1 MNNGEI
7 AQRLEAMA
15 SLLELDGANPFRT
28 RAYRMAAETVR
39 EEPDPVADRVKAG
52 DDLTELEFVGKDLAN
67 AIEELVRDGKLSAF
81 DTLTERVPASLL
93 ELLRIPGLGP
103 KKVQRLWN
111 EVGVTSRDE
120 LEAALREHRVAD
132 LKGFGAKTEE
142 SLLRRIEREKQRDAE
157 REGKSADGAPPT
169 N

>member
-1 MNNGEI
+1 MNNTDI
-7 AQRLEAMA
+7 AKHLEAMA
-15 SLLELDGANPFRT
+15 SLLELDGANPFRI

-52 DDLTELEFVGKDLAN
+52 DDLTQLEFIGKDLAA
-67 AIEELVRDGKLSAF
+67 AIAELVQDGRLGAF
-81 DTLTERVPASLL
+81 ESLTERVPASLL

-120 LEAALREHRVAD
+120 LEAALREHRVAG
-132 LKGFGAKTEE
+132 LKGFGPKTEE
-142 SLLRRIEREKQRDAE
+142 SLLRRIARQKERE
-157 REGKSADGAPPT
+157 
-169 N
+169 